1 MKLIYL
7 GKFIGIWIV
16 LMLLFKFCWERH
28 CAFIYCL
35 LLRMKLKL
43 HAVKADEGITGVIY
57 IAKK

>member
-1 MKLIYL
+1 
-7 GKFIGIWIV
+7 
-16 LMLLFKFCWERH
+16 MLLFKFCWERH